1 MVEVG
6 SFEELATLDGR
17 ALIDVLKELEVERRQ
32 LEGSIARVV
41 AAAEYTGCFAEDG
54 HRSVRGWI
62 MASTN
67 CSLGE
72 ALGRARTAR
81 MLRQLPECRARFD
94 AGEVGVDQVRLLAR
108 VHANPRCADQ
118 LPESEASL
126 VDHARRLRF
135 DDFVTVVRRW
145 EALADTDGAH
155 RAHEL
160 AHGRRTASVVELGV
174 GVVGEFRVGAMQGA
188 AMRETFERFCE
199 DEFHA
204 DWAEA
209 RERHG
214 DEACAG
220 LLGRTD
226 AQRRADAMFAIFEAA
241 ATAVPGTAAAMPVVN
256 IVTDEATFE
265 AHLRRAAGQRNVDMP
280 RPVEYDTFRFETTR
294 GMVLDPADI
303 VIAATVGHVR
313 RVVLNSAGVVTDMG
327 RRRRLFTG
335 AAREALDLQSG
346 RCIWP
351 GCGLPAN
358 RCQGDHTTEWSD
370 LGHTKPENGA
380 PACGRHN
387 RLKSRGFR
395 AHRYADGTWHI
406 YRPDG
411 TEIDAV

>member
-188 AMRETFERFCE
+188 AMRETFRSSSMRL
-199 DEFHA
+199 
-204 DWAEA
+204 W
-209 RERHG
+209 RRL
-214 DEACAG
+214 AG
-220 LLGRTD
+220 LSTTTTSPGAGPGR
-226 AQRRADAMFAIFEAA
+226 
-241 ATAVPGTAAAMPVVN
+241 
-256 IVTDEATFE
+256 
-265 AHLRRAAGQRNVDMP
+265 
-280 RPVEYDTFRFETTR
+280 
-294 GMVLDPADI
+294 
-303 VIAATVGHVR
+303 
-313 RVVLNSAGVVTDMG
+313 
-327 RRRRLFTG
+327 
-335 AAREALDLQSG
+335 
-346 RCIWP
+346 
-351 GCGLPAN
+351 
-358 RCQGDHTTEWSD
+358 
-370 LGHTKPENGA
+370 
-380 PACGRHN
+380 
-387 RLKSRGFR
+387 
-395 AHRYADGTWHI
+395 
-406 YRPDG
+406 
-411 TEIDAV
+411 

>member
-6 SFEELATLDGR
+6 SVEELSALDGR
-17 ALIDVLKELEVERRQ
+17 ALIDVLKELEVERRR

-41 AAAEYTGCFAEDG
+41 AAAELTGCFAEDG

-81 MLRQLPECRARFD
+81 MLRQLPESRARLE
-94 AGEVGVDQVRLLAR
+94 AGEVGVDQVRVLAR
-108 VHANPRCADQ
+108 VHANPRCGDQ

-135 DDFVTVVRRW
+135 DDFVTILRRW

-160 AHGRRTASVVELGV
+160 AHGRRTASVVEVGV

-188 AMRETFERFCE
+188 AMREVFERFCE
-199 DEFHA
+199 AEFHA

-209 RERHG
+209 RARHG
-214 DEACAG
+214 DEAHAG

-241 ATAVPGTAAAMPVVN
+241 ATAAPGSVAAEPVVN

-265 AHLRRAAGQRNVDMP
+265 AHLRRAAGQRDVDMP

-294 GMVLDPADI
+294 GIVLDPADI
-303 VIAATVGHVR
+303 VIAATIGHVR

-395 AHRYADGTWHI
+395 AHLDGDGIWHI

-411 TEIDAV
+411 TEIDAA

>member
-6 SFEELATLDGR
+6 SVEELAGLDGR
-17 ALIDVLKELEVERRQ
+17 ALIDVLKELEVARRR

-41 AAAEYTGCFAEDG
+41 AAAEQNGCFADDG

-81 MLRQLPECRARFD
+81 MLRQLPECCARLE
-94 AGEVGVDQVRLLAR
+94 AGEVGVDQVRALAR
-108 VHANPRCADQ
+108 VHANPRCVDQ
-118 LPESEASL
+118 LPESEVSL
-126 VDHARRLRF
+126 VEHARRLRF
-135 DDFVTVVRRW
+135 DDFVTVLRRW

-155 RAHEL
+155 RSHEL
-160 AHGRRTASVVELGV
+160 AHARRTASVIELGV
-174 GVVGEFRVGAMQGA
+174 GVVGQFRVGAMQGA
-188 AMRETFERFCE
+188 AMREVFERFCE
-199 DEFHA
+199 AEFHA

-209 RERHG
+209 RDRHG
-214 DEACAG
+214 EAACSG

-241 ATAVPGTAAAMPVVN
+241 ATAAPGAMGAEPVVN
-256 IVTDEATFE
+256 IVTDAATFE
-265 AHLRRAAGQRNVDMP
+265 AHLRRAAGQRDVDMP

-294 GMVLDPADI
+294 GMLLDPADI
-303 VIAATVGHVR
+303 VIAATIGHVR

-358 RCQGDHTTEWSD
+358 RCQADHVTEWSD

-387 RLKSRGFR
+387 RFKSRGFR
-395 AHRYADGTWHI
+395 AHRDADGSWHI

-411 TEIDAV
+411 TEIDAI